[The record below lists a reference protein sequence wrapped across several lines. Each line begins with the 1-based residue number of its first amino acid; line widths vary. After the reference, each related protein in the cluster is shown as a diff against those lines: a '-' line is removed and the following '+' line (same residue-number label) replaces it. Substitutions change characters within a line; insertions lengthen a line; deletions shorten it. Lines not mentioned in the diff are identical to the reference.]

1 MSQKLKKLFLSGN
14 VINGLNSD
22 LRPVT
27 LQSLMSDYLAPALQY
42 LGRAVILMKL
52 RQLSPVMLLFIPWLK
67 VRSE

>member
-27 LQSLMSDYLAPALQY
+27 LQSLMSDYLAPALQH